1 MTLRLAPGGTPVT
14 AGYASDYAV
23 RAGSFQLV
31 ATYQDPIDYSHHIAT
46 ESLDPATA
54 ALLHLT
60 NDNPRADGL
69 SLDASATA
77 TIGQTFNFGVS
88 NAQGTLFDSDQA
100 AHVNRS
106 LRSDQFDATTWNVSE
121 AGHSMQI
128 SLQWVTLQDDMDAI
142 FRDGF
147 GN

>member
-1 MTLRLAPGGTPVT
+1 MLSGDRCPAW
-14 AGYASDYAV
+14 AGHQ
-23 RAGSFQLV
+23 GFWLN
-31 ATYQDPIDYSHHIAT
+31 
-46 ESLDPATA
+46 PATA
-54 ALLHLT
+54 PLLHLT

-69 SLDASATA
+69 RLDATA
-77 TIGQTFNFGVS
+77 TATVGQTFNFSVS

-106 LRSDQFDATTWNVSE
+106 LSSDQLDATTWNVSE

-142 FRDGF
+142 FHDGF